1 MPVAAPPAP
10 VGQAVLGACDGG
22 ADASGPPLLVPA
34 AATQAPLQPA
44 KLAVWRLHAEQVRVG
59 ALAGMS
65 TVRAL
70 LTAMPSWQ
78 FALAQWVGAGEQV
91 RVGALVRNVHRQSHA
106 KLAVWRLR
114 NG

>member
-10 VGQAVLGACDGG
+10 VEQAVLGACDGG

-59 ALAGMS
+59 AL
-65 TVRAL
+65 VRDVP
-70 LTAMPSWQ
+70 PSESSSQ
-78 FALAQWVGAGEQV
+78 QCP
-91 RVGALVRNVHRQSHA
+91 

-114 NG
+114 IG

>member
-44 KLAVWRLHAEQVRVG
+44 KLAVWRLHAEQVR
-59 ALAGMS
+59 
-65 TVRAL
+65 
-70 LTAMPSWQ
+70 
-78 FALAQWVGAGEQV
+78 E
-91 RVGALVRNVHRQSHA
+91 GALVRSVHRQRAPHGNA

-114 NG
+114 IG